1 MIILK
6 KKRIRI
12 TFDLQTIIVAG
23 SVFIAAYLVL
33 IPLGMLLF
41 KSVRSVPTGLEAVH
55 FTFSH
60 YLDAYLAPGF
70 FPLLRNSF
78 LYAIGVCLMTFV
90 LGTTMAWIYERT
102 NTPLKTVFGVM
113 ALVPFIIPGILST
126 VSWMLLLSPKIGLI
140 NLFLMKLFGLKTA
153 PFNIYSLPGMIWAE
167 GIHLYPL
174 VFLMMSAAFRSMDMA
189 LEEAGTMSGANTIST
204 FFRITLPVM
213 RPAFFSAILIMFIIA
228 IEAFAVPTLI
238 GMPAGVLLFT
248 SQIYAAFRAFPPN
261 FGLASSLAV
270 TLLIIS
276 VVGMYFYRRVTK
288 NEKRFA
294 TISGKGYRPRVI
306 DLGRAKYPVSCLCT
320 VFFIVTIGLPLFIL
334 LWSSFIGFYKVP
346 ALSDIAGFSLQN
358 YRYLLKYPIT
368 ARAFWNSIILML
380 TTATAT
386 MFITSV
392 IAWISVKSKARGRG
406 LLDGLT
412 FLPIAIPGIVLGI
425 SLMYVY
431 LSVPIPIYGTIWILL
446 VAYTTKYLP
455 YGIRTTTATMIQIHT
470 ELEEAAALSGA
481 SWAQTFGKIILPM
494 LMPGFMAGWLYIAM
508 IALRELSTSILLY
521 GHGSEVLSIVI
532 FQLWNDGEYPTVC
545 ALGIVMVMLLI
556 FLAVVSNMIGSKIGI
571 KRNQ

>member
-1 MIILK
+1 LGTNGK
-6 KKRIRI
+6 KF
-12 TFDLQTIIVAG
+12 TLDLQTIIVAG

-33 IPLGMLLF
+33 LPLGMLLF
-41 KSVRSVPTGLEAVH
+41 KSVRSIPAGQEEAY
-55 FTFSH
+55 FTVKNYLAA
-60 YLDAYLAPGF
+60 YLDPGF
-70 FPLLRNSF
+70 FPLLKNSS
-78 LYAIGVCLMTFV
+78 LYAIGVCLMTFI

-102 NTPLKTVFGVM
+102 NTPFKKAFGLM

-126 VSWMLLLSPKIGLI
+126 ISWMLLLSPKIGLI
-140 NLFLMKLFGLKTA
+140 NIFFMKLLGLKSA
-153 PFNIYSLPGMIWAE
+153 PFNIYSLAGMIWAE
-167 GIHLYPL
+167 AIHLYPL
-174 VFLMMSAAFRSMDMA
+174 VFLMMAAAFRSMDMA
-189 LEEAGTMSGANTIST
+189 LEEAGTMSGANTFST

-213 RPAFFSAILIMFIIA
+213 RPAFFSAMLIMFIIA

-238 GMPAGVLLFT
+238 GMPAGISLFT
-248 SQIYAAFRAFPPN
+248 SQIYAAFRSFPPN

-276 VVGMYFYRRVTK
+276 IIGIYFYRRVTR

-306 DLGRAKYPVSCLCT
+306 DLGGAKYVVSCLCII
-320 VFFIVTIGLPLFIL
+320 FFTITIGLPLFVL
-334 LWSSFIGFYKVP
+334 LWSSFISFYKVP
-346 ALSDIAGFSLQN
+346 ALSDIANFSFQN

-368 ARAFWNSIILML
+368 HRAFVNSIVLML
-380 TTATAT
+380 CTATAT
-386 MFITSV
+386 MLITSV

-431 LSVPIPIYGTIWILL
+431 LLLPIAIYGTVWILL

-455 YGIRTTTATMIQIHT
+455 YGIRTTTATMIQINI

-481 SWAQTFGKIILPM
+481 SWSQTFGKIILPM
-494 LMPGFMAGWLYIAM
+494 LIPGFMAGWLYIAM
-508 IALRELSTSILLY
+508 MSLRELSTSILLY

-545 ALGIVMVMLLI
+545 ALGIVMVLLLI
-556 FLAVVSNMIGSKIGI
+556 VLAVVSNMIGNKFGI
-571 KRNQ
+571 RRDQ